1 METTDSGLPAG
12 VVDAVLNRRELGQ
25 ALNVSEPT
33 LDRYRADG
41 MPFLEEGTNGRE
53 WQFQLSA
60 CWRWLKD
67 RERADADKRS
77 AASQAIQQMRLALI
91 GGSDVDDEE
100 RQLSPKQR
108 QEAYDAER
116 AFMMAALARGDLVKK
131 AEVVEAFEQVF
142 MTIRDALTVLPDQ
155 LERELGL
162 TPKGIDLAARLCD
175 AALAEAER
183 RMETLAGKDSVRQAA
198 E

>member
-12 VVDAVLNRRELGQ
+12 VVDAVLNRGELAQ

-33 LDRYRADG
+33 LDRYRVDG
-41 MPFLEEGTNGRE
+41 MPFLVEGTNGRE

-67 RERADADKRS
+67 RERAEAEKRS
-77 AASQAIQQMRLALI
+77 QAAQAVQQMRLALI
-91 GGSDVDDEE
+91 GGSDLDDEE

-116 AFMMAALARGDLVKK
+116 AFMMASLARGDLVKR
-131 AEVVEAFEQVF
+131 AEVVDSFEQVF
-142 MTIRDALTVLPDQ
+142 TTIRDALTVLPDQ

-162 TPKGIDLAARLCD
+162 TSKGIDLAARLCD

-183 RMETLAGKDSVRQAA
+183 RVAALTGKESVKQAA